1 MLHEEL
7 SKVQIRGS
15 GQSTEVRNR
24 EEWKSNAQ
32 RVAPPD
38 VAEGHAPPVSIAL
51 DENGKI
57 EIRKTPCICVPIVIH

>member
-1 MLHEEL
+1 MGHEWDMS

-32 RVAPPD
+32 RVAAPD
-38 VAEGHAPPVSIAL
+38 VAEGHAPPVSMAL
-51 DENGKI
+51 SLLKL
-57 EIRKTPCICVPIVIH
+57 K

>member
-1 MLHEEL
+1 
-7 SKVQIRGS
+7 VQIRGS

-51 DENGKI
+51 CVRIGKDNRH
-57 EIRKTPCICVPIVIH
+57 EL